1 MGRKEEAEA
10 PGASTGLGEVVTG
23 DRAQLEGW
31 AGGRGAEG
39 GDRDQ
44 AQAQAKIRRR
54 RGARLGGARMGEGRR
69 GGQQA
74 CGML

>member
-10 PGASTGLGEVVTG
+10 PGASTGLEEEVTG

-31 AGGRGAEG
+31 AGRRGAEG
-39 GDRDQ
+39 DE
-44 AQAQAKIRRR
+44 APAKIRR

-69 GGQQA
+69 SGQQA